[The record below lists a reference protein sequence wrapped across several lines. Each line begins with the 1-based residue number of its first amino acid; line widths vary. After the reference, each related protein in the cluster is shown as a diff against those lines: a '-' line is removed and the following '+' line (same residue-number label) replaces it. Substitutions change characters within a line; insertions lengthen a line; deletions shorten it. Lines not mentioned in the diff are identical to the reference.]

1 MANQTSPSDRLAR
14 FGQQIRSA
22 RIAAGLRQADLA
34 DMVGTRQ
41 ATISELERGRLNI
54 HLDLALN
61 LMRHLGIEI
70 REPEAHSDT
79 APISDEALSVP
90 DIDDIMPPP
99 S

>member
-1 MANQTSPSDRLAR
+1 MANQTSPSDRLAC

-41 ATISELERGRLNI
+41 ATISDLERGRLNI

-61 LMRHLGIEI
+61 LMQHLGIRIMAPDTE
-70 REPEAHSDT
+70 SDA